1 MAKLDLTYEHF
12 AREAK
17 LNGYNP
23 ELQGNSTYFIK
34 VGEHKVKT
42 ELNTHA
48 GTYVVG
54 AGLKPELL
62 DMLATH
68 LTTGENAFTLVRKA
82 KGWAILDFES
92 LDRFFALAT
101 SILAAPFPA
110 KEVKVK
116 AETPAKEKKVKEP
129 KITLGKEKKEK
140 AEKPARSPEEI
151 ERIKA
156 ANLARLKAVG
166 EKYKGRVAQPHGE
179 TYGETDPELQKLVVS
194 ELEALNDIDRVPQFL
209 TQDEVK
215 AIV

>member
-1 MAKLDLTYEHF
+1 MAKLDLTFEHF

-17 LNGYNP
+17 LNGFVP

-54 AGLKPELL
+54 AGLKSELL

-68 LTTGENAFTLVRKA
+68 LTTGETPFTLVRKA
-82 KGWAILDFES
+82 KGWAIFDFES
-92 LDRFFALAT
+92 LERFF
-101 SILAAPFPA
+101 ILAKRINNTPFPA

-116 AETPAKEKKVKEP
+116 VTKEKVAKEP
-129 KITLGKEKKEK
+129 KIKLGKEKVKKEK
-140 AEKPARSPEEI
+140 AEKPVRSPEEL

-194 ELEALNDIDRVPQFL
+194 ELEELNDTDRVPQFL